1 MPPITYFC
9 SLREADSQVVFL
21 ASRWGQ
27 KAAII
32 SHDSDLFIYGGA
44 NDILVSIGDMKYWW
58 WCANQEQRIKRITRI
73 DWDDEKLTSRVT
85 TKSKI
90 LNAFGLQKED
100 ESSTELVRELQ

>member
-44 NDILVSIGDMKYWW
+44 NDILVSIGDMKY
-58 WCANQEQRIKRITRI
+58 
-73 DWDDEKLTSRVT
+73 
-85 TKSKI
+85 
-90 LNAFGLQKED
+90 
-100 ESSTELVRELQ
+100 